1 MALLLIGI
9 YFSRHWNAELMIHKP
24 SFTSDYLDNKI
35 PDFVSLSI
43 FAVASKYNSNPIVS
57 NALYL

>member
-24 SFTSDYLDNKI
+24 SFTSDYLDNKV

-43 FAVASKYNSNPIVS
+43 FALASKYDSDRI
-57 NALYL
+57 